1 MKTVLLIKQLSE
13 LYVTDLQDSDGLK
26 GCYRD
31 VVFTDINGDNE
42 YDITLTGG
50 DARLPLE
57 VGQQVLADL
66 RWEHFKYN
74 NEWTDEYFV
83 NSILPL
89 NIKRNKAIQ
98 DFKSSIILP
107 LDNQLH
113 ENWGWEDS
121 FEFYVLDY
129 SFKDMEYFTKM
140 NDEELIHLIR
150 KMDNFMTERGIS
162 DSFMRNYAL
171 ADEAFR
177 KMNDSTAQSY

>member
-1 MKTVLLIKQLSE
+1 MNKLFIVKELSE
-13 LYVTDLQDSDGLK
+13 LYVTDLQGSDGLK

-83 NSILPL
+83 NSISPL
-89 NIKRNKAIQ
+89 NIKRNNIMQ
-98 DFKSSIILP
+98 NFKSSIVLP
-107 LDNQLH
+107 LENQFH
-113 ENWGWEDS
+113 ENWGWEES
-121 FEFYVLDY
+121 YQCYVLDY
-129 SFKDMEYFTKM
+129 EFKTLEYFSNM
-140 NDEELIHLIR
+140 DDEELIHLIR
-150 KMDNFMTERGIS
+150 KMDNFLSERGIS
-162 DSFMRNYAL
+162 DCFMRNYAL

-177 KMNDSTAQSY
+177 KMNDSTAASN

>member
-1 MKTVLLIKQLSE
+1 MNKLFIVKQLSE
-13 LYVTDLQDSDGLK
+13 LYVTDLQGSDGLK

-74 NEWTDEYFV
+74 NEWKDEYFV
-83 NSILPL
+83 NSISPL
-89 NIKRNKAIQ
+89 NIKRKKPMQ
-98 DFKSSIILP
+98 DFKSSSVLP
-107 LDNQLH
+107 LENQFH

-121 FEFYVLDY
+121 YEFYKLDY
-129 SFKDMEYFTKM
+129 EFKDLEYFTKM

-162 DSFMRNYAL
+162 DCFMRNYAL
-171 ADEAFR
+171 ADTAFR
-177 KMNDSTAQSY
+177 KMCDSAAASN